1 VSTLSHYAADK
12 EWGYGIAFKL
22 SSSKAIAPAEAT
34 EMAREA
40 MKELAE
46 EAVRRG
52 AIMIGHIKC
61 ILKAS
66 GGYVKADT
74 IGAKYGVYVESKLTE
89 PVREGVLVV
98 NSIVVGLSKDENV
111 ELTRSL
117 TKKVAER
124 YGFNVTILET
134 KT

>member
-1 VSTLSHYAADK
+1 MSGLSHYAADK

-22 SSSKAIAPAEAT
+22 SSSKALTPEEAT

-52 AIMIGHIKC
+52 AVMIGHIKC

-74 IGAKYGVYVESKLTE
+74 IGAKYGVYVEYKLTE
-89 PVREGVLVV
+89 PVREAILVV
-98 NSIVVGLSKDENV
+98 NSIVVGLSKDENI

-117 TKKVAER
+117 TKKVAEG
-124 YGFNVTILET
+124 YGFNVIILET

>member
-1 VSTLSHYAADK
+1 MSGLSHYVADK

-22 SSSKAIAPAEAT
+22 SSSKALTPEETT

-46 EAVRRG
+46 EAIRRG

-74 IGAKYGVYVESKLTE
+74 IGAKYGVYVEAKLTE
-89 PVREGVLVV
+89 PVREAILVV
-98 NSIVVGLSKDENV
+98 NSIVVGLSKDENI
-111 ELTRSL
+111 ELTRTL
-117 TKKVAER
+117 TKKVAEG
-124 YGFNVTILET
+124 YGFNVIILET